1 MLKWH
6 PNKDEIYA
14 ADLCLKKLGISRD
27 IRSCIKFYLF
37 NKFCKTDIFFQSF
50 GVKWSEEQSKF
61 YQCFQNNRVNFITS
75 QRQVGRSFFIHHLA
89 AACCQANLKTVVIGT
104 GQRTCHLNWDKINKI
119 DLEGFSRNVLQT
131 VTPDTFLSSFFSP
144 NVILID
150 SYEHLDFPCLLQILE
165 KYIFQTNV
173 HIFALRS
180 GYATNQDNLF
190 QEMFLLYKNVIYVES
205 ITITDLPGQR
215 WLSSKNIR
223 RLKELYAS
231 SSEPEEEILH
241 LNGVQGKEEE

>member
-14 ADLCLKKLGISRD
+14 ADLCLKKLNISRD

-37 NKFCKTDIFFQSF
+37 YKFCKTDIFFQSF
-50 GVKWSEEQSKF
+50 GVKWSEEQSLL
-61 YQCFQNNRVNFITS
+61 YQHFQNNRVNFITS
-75 QRQVGRSFFIHHLA
+75 QSQHGRTFFLQHLA
-89 AACCQANLKTVVIGT
+89 AACCQANLKTVVVGT

-119 DLEGFSRNVLQT
+119 DLDGFSKHVLQT
-131 VTPDTFLSSFFSP
+131 VTIDTFLSSSFSP

-150 SYEHLDFPCLLQILE
+150 SYEHLNFPLLLQVLE

-180 GYATNQDNLF
+180 SYATEEDSLF
-190 QEMFLLYKNVIYVES
+190 QEMFLLYKSVIHVES
-205 ITITDLPGQR
+205 ATVTDLPGQR
-215 WLSSKNIR
+215 WLSSKKIR
-223 RLKELYAS
+223 HLKELYAS
-231 SSEPEEEILH
+231 EPEEAILH
-241 LNGVQGKEEE
+241 LNGVQGEE